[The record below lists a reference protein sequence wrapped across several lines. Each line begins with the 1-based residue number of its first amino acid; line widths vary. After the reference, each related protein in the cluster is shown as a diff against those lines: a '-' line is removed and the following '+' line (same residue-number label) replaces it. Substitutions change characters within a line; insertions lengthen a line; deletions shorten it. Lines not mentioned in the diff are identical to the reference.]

1 MRILYGP
8 RDLIKSI
15 YTVVGGSG
23 VGAALIAYFAVT
35 TFSTG
40 DLFLLS
46 ITRVCRLHW
55 SVRRGSR
62 GCRNNAW
69 GNGHCGLRSSPLL
82 APSDR
87 QVHLSPAQLGLS
99 FGLFN
104 YARGRRYSRRH
115 PLPARR
121 FFLSSARAFGP
132 QKSRKCKK
140 CGIFGVFAWDV
151 AYGAHTQCP
160 ASQFGRERRGEAW
173 GARGAPRPPVWWA
186 GKDQG

>member
-1 MRILYGP
+1 M
-8 RDLIKSI
+8 
-15 YTVVGGSG
+15 
-23 VGAALIAYFAVT
+23 
-35 TFSTG
+35 
-40 DLFLLS
+40 
-46 ITRVCRLHW
+46 
-55 SVRRGSR
+55 
-62 GCRNNAW
+62 
-69 GNGHCGLRSSPLL
+69 
-82 APSDR
+82 
-87 QVHLSPAQLGLS
+87 HLSPAQLGLS

-173 GARGAPRPPVWWA
+173 GDRGALGSPLGDRGRTRVKETRWISCGGSPRRVLSMLGSLERWGGVVLPVVPSHPPEILA
-186 GKDQG
+186 GARYSTYCDLN

>member
-1 MRILYGP
+1 MTG
-8 RDLIKSI
+8 RDAS
-15 YTVVGGSG
+15 
-23 VGAALIAYFAVT
+23 A
-35 TFSTG
+35 
-40 DLFLLS
+40 
-46 ITRVCRLHW
+46 
-55 SVRRGSR
+55 R
-62 GCRNNAW
+62 GCRNNAS

-121 FFLSSARAFGP
+121 FFLSRARSFGP

-140 CGIFGVFAWDV
+140 CRIFVIFACDV
-151 AYGAHTQCP
+151 AYGARSQRL

-173 GARGAPRPPVWWA
+173 GDRGRSRPPT
-186 GKDQG
+186 G